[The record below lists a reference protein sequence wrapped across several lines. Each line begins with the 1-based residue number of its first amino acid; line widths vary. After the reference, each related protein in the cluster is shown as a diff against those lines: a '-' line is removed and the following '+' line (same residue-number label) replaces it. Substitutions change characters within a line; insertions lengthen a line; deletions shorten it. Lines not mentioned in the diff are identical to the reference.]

1 MLAGVS
7 IGRRHRSKK
16 KRLGGM
22 VQVRAS
28 WGAAMLRPYKF
39 CGDGF
44 PTVRFWGL
52 GYRTCF

>member
-44 PTVRFWGL
+44 PTVRFWEL
-52 GYRTCF
+52 GYGTQF